1 METKGWKSFWT
12 ALWVT
17 LLVLLPLVAGTLV
30 LAQRQALQ
38 RVRASESQ
46 SGVPVR
52 LPREENHLTLLAC
65 VAGEDPAFVLLYLNA
80 DQNCIHLLALP
91 SQLAVPFSDG
101 EATLAQCYQA
111 AGPARCLQGLGQ
123 VLSLPEDA
131 HYLAATPE
139 TLAELCGGY
148 GSLRVGFSGALT
160 PSQLEQTGQSGVS
173 DWTVSSAHAFLAGL
187 EDALP
192 PGTVAAARAAVWDA
206 FFRQNLDALPAALPQ
221 ALRDASGS
229 LLTDLTAGDLL
240 TLEDTLE
247 LLANGGAAVESGVL
261 PGQYRPGTGFYA
273 LDEEAQAALMAFFNV
288 EASSGQR
295 ESSSAPYPS
304 TSVPEGQR
312 AGDAIE

>member
-1 METKGWKSFWT
+1 M
-12 ALWVT
+12 
-17 LLVLLPLVAGTLV
+17 
-30 LAQRQALQ
+30 
-38 RVRASESQ
+38 
-46 SGVPVR
+46 
-52 LPREENHLTLLAC
+52 
-65 VAGEDPAFVLLYLNA
+65 
-80 DQNCIHLLALP
+80 
-91 SQLAVPFSDG
+91 
-101 EATLAQCYQA
+101 
-111 AGPARCLQGLGQ
+111 
-123 VLSLPEDA
+123 
-131 HYLAATPE
+131 
-139 TLAELCGGY
+139 
-148 GSLRVGFSGALT
+148 RVGFSGALT

-187 EDALP
+187 EGALP

-247 LLANGGAAVESGVL
+247 LLANGGAAVESGAL

-312 AGDAIE
+312 TGDAIE